1 VEEIG
6 AGETERNGRKD
17 NSMNV
22 IQSRLNALRKLM
34 KERGMD
40 AYMIPTADF
49 HESEYVGEY
58 FKCREYMTGFTG
70 SAGTALVTMDEACL
84 WVDGRYYVQAAAQL
98 KDSTMTMMKMGQE
111 GVPSLG
117 AYLDDK
123 MPEGGCLGFDGRV
136 VNAAEGLALE
146 ELLKERGA
154 RISFGEDLAG
164 MIWEERPE
172 LSAEPAWVLDGR
184 YAGKSA
190 LEKIADVRAA
200 MKKAHASVHVL
211 TSLDDIAWLLNIRGN
226 DILYNPVVLSY
237 ALLTMDQLY
246 LFVNS
251 SVLVGKAYPYLEDA
265 EDISVR
271 EYLERMGVTVMPYD
285 GVYDMVEE
293 LKGEK
298 VLLEKCRVNYAVYRL
313 INGANKV
320 IDRMNPTASMKAVK
334 NDVEIEN
341 EKRAHIKDGVAMTKF
356 IYWLKKN
363 MGRIPMDEISV
374 SDYLEKLRM
383 DQEGCIG
390 LSFATISAYGAH
402 GAMCHYSATP
412 ESNISLE
419 PRGLYL
425 IDSGGQYYEGTTD
438 ITRTIAM
445 GPVTDEEKEHFTL
458 VLMSML
464 RLGDVKFLHGCRG
477 LSLDY
482 AAREPLWRR
491 GLNYEHGTGHGV
503 SYLSSVH
510 ERPNGIR
517 FKMVPERQDNAVMEA
532 GMITSDE
539 PGVYIEGSHGIRT
552 ENLVL
557 CVEDEKNE
565 YGQFLRFEYLTY
577 VPVDLEVIDRGIMSD
592 RDVELLNRYHEQV
605 YEKISP
611 YLDEDER
618 VWLAEVTRAV

>member
-1 VEEIG
+1 MK
-6 AGETERNGRKD
+6 RKD
-17 NSMNV
+17 GNVMNV
-22 IQSRLNALRKLM
+22 VRDRLDALRKLM

-70 SAGTALVTMDEACL
+70 SAGTALITMDEACL

-98 KDSTMTMMKMGQE
+98 KDSTVTMMKMGQE

-117 AYLDDK
+117 EYLEDK

-146 ELLKERGA
+146 EMLRERGA
-154 RISFGEDLAG
+154 RISYGEDLAG
-164 MIWEERPE
+164 MIWQERPE
-172 LSAEPAWVLDGR
+172 LSAEPAWVLDER

-190 LEKIADVRAA
+190 LDKIADVREA
-200 MKKAHASVHVL
+200 MEKVHASVHVL

-237 ALLTMDQLY
+237 ALVTMDQLY

-251 SVLVGKAYPYLEDA
+251 SVLEGKAYPYLEDA
-265 EDISVR
+265 KGISVR
-271 EYLERMGVTVMPYD
+271 EYLERTGVTVMPYD
-285 GVYDMVEE
+285 GVYDMVEG
-293 LKGEK
+293 LKNEK

-313 INGANKV
+313 IDGSNKV

-363 MGRIPMDEISV
+363 TGRIPMDEISV
-374 SDYLEKLRM
+374 SDYLGKLRM

-412 ESNISLE
+412 ESSIPLE

-577 VPVDLEVIDRGIMSD
+577 VPIDLEVIDREIMSE

-618 VWLAEVTRAV
+618 VWLAEATRAV

>member
-1 VEEIG
+1 MK
-6 AGETERNGRKD
+6 RKD
-17 NSMNV
+17 GNVMNV
-22 IQSRLNALRKLM
+22 VRDRLDALRKLM

-49 HESEYVGEY
+49 HESEYVGEH

-70 SAGTALVTMDEACL
+70 SAGTALITMDEACL

-98 KDSTMTMMKMGQE
+98 KDSTVTMMKMGQE
-111 GVPSLG
+111 GVLSLG
-117 AYLDDK
+117 AYLEDK

-146 ELLKERGA
+146 EMLRERGA
-154 RISFGEDLAG
+154 RISYGEDLAG
-164 MIWEERPE
+164 MIWQERPE
-172 LSAEPAWVLDGR
+172 LSAEPAWVLDER

-190 LEKIADVRAA
+190 LEKIADVREA

-237 ALLTMDQLY
+237 ALVTMDQLY

-251 SVLVGKAYPYLEDA
+251 SVLEGKAYPYLEDA
-265 EDISVR
+265 KGISVR
-271 EYLERMGVTVMPYD
+271 EYLERTGVTVMPYD
-285 GVYDMVEE
+285 GVYDMVEGI
-293 LKGEK
+293 KNEK

-313 INGANKV
+313 IDGSNKV

-363 MGRIPMDEISV
+363 TGRIPMDEISV
-374 SDYLEKLRM
+374 SDYLGKLRM

-412 ESNISLE
+412 ESSIPLE

-577 VPVDLEVIDRGIMSD
+577 VPIDLEVIDREIMSE

-618 VWLAEVTRAV
+618 VWLAEATRAV

>member
-1 VEEIG
+1 MK
-6 AGETERNGRKD
+6 RKGG
-17 NSMNV
+17 NVMNV
-22 IQSRLNALRKLM
+22 VRDRLDALRKLM

-49 HESEYVGEY
+49 HESEYVGEH

-70 SAGTALVTMDEACL
+70 SAGTALITMDEACL

-98 KDSTMTMMKMGQE
+98 KDSTVTMMKMGQE

-117 AYLDDK
+117 AYLEDK

-146 ELLKERGA
+146 EMLRERGA
-154 RISFGEDLAG
+154 RISYGEDLAG
-164 MIWEERPE
+164 MIWQERPE
-172 LSAEPAWVLDGR
+172 LSAEPAWVLDER

-190 LEKIADVRAA
+190 LDKIADVREA
-200 MKKAHASVHVL
+200 MEKVHASVHVL

-237 ALLTMDQLY
+237 ALVTMDQLY

-251 SVLVGKAYPYLEDA
+251 SVLEGKAYPYLED
-265 EDISVR
+265 EKGISVR
-271 EYLERMGVTVMPYD
+271 EYLERTGVTVMPYD
-285 GVYDMVEE
+285 GVYDMVEGI
-293 LKGEK
+293 KNEK

-313 INGANKV
+313 IDGSNKV

-363 MGRIPMDEISV
+363 TGRIPMDEISV
-374 SDYLEKLRM
+374 SDYLGKLRM

-412 ESNISLE
+412 ESSIPLE

-577 VPVDLEVIDRGIMSD
+577 VPIDLEVIDREIMSE

-618 VWLAEVTRAV
+618 VWLAEATRAV

>member
-1 VEEIG
+1 MEEIG

>member
-1 VEEIG
+1 MK
-6 AGETERNGRKD
+6 RKD
-17 NSMNV
+17 GNVMNV
-22 IQSRLNALRKLM
+22 IRDRLDALRKLM

-49 HESEYVGEY
+49 HESEYVGEH

-70 SAGTALVTMDEACL
+70 SAGTALITMDEACL

-98 KDSTMTMMKMGQE
+98 KDSTVTMMKMGQE

-117 AYLDDK
+117 VYLEDK

-146 ELLKERGA
+146 EMLRERGA
-154 RISFGEDLAG
+154 RISYGEDLAG
-164 MIWEERPE
+164 MIWQERPE
-172 LSAEPAWVLDGR
+172 LSAEPAWVLDER

-190 LEKIADVRAA
+190 LDKIADVREA
-200 MKKAHASVHVL
+200 MEKVHASVHVL

-237 ALLTMDQLY
+237 ALVTMDQLY

-251 SVLVGKAYPYLEDA
+251 SVLEGKAYPYLEDA
-265 EDISVR
+265 KGISVR
-271 EYLERMGVTVMPYD
+271 EYLERTGVTVMPYD
-285 GVYDMVEE
+285 GVYDMVEG
-293 LKGEK
+293 LKNEK
-298 VLLEKCRVNYAVYRL
+298 VLLEKCRINYAVYRL
-313 INGANKV
+313 IDGSNKV

-363 MGRIPMDEISV
+363 TGRIPMDEISV
-374 SDYLEKLRM
+374 SDYLGKLRM

-412 ESNISLE
+412 ESSIPLE

-577 VPVDLEVIDRGIMSD
+577 VPIDLEVIDREIMSE

-618 VWLAEVTRAV
+618 VWLAEATRAV

>member
-1 VEEIG
+1 MK
-6 AGETERNGRKD
+6 RKD
-17 NSMNV
+17 GNVMNV
-22 IQSRLNALRKLM
+22 IRDRLDALRKLM

-49 HESEYVGEY
+49 HESEYVGEH

-70 SAGTALVTMDEACL
+70 SAGTALITMDEACL

-123 MPEGGCLGFDGRV
+123 KPEGGRLEFDGRV

-146 ELLKERGA
+146 EMLRERGA
-154 RISFGEDLAG
+154 RISYGEDLAG
-164 MIWEERPE
+164 MIWQERPE
-172 LSAEPAWVLDGR
+172 LSAEPAWVLDER

-190 LEKIADVRAA
+190 LDKIADVREA
-200 MKKAHASVHVL
+200 MEKVHASVHVL

-237 ALLTMDQLY
+237 ALVTMDQLY

-251 SVLVGKAYPYLEDA
+251 SVLEGKAYPYLED
-265 EDISVR
+265 EKGISVR
-271 EYLERMGVTVMPYD
+271 EYLERTGVTVMPYD
-285 GVYDMVEE
+285 GVYDMVEG
-293 LKGEK
+293 LKNEK
-298 VLLEKCRVNYAVYRL
+298 VLLEKCRINYAVYRL
-313 INGANKV
+313 IDGSNKV
-320 IDRMNPTASMKAVK
+320 IDRINPTASMKAVK

-363 MGRIPMDEISV
+363 TGRIPMDEISV
-374 SDYLEKLRM
+374 SDYLGKLRM

-577 VPVDLEVIDRGIMSD
+577 VPIDLEVIDREIMSE

-618 VWLAEVTRAV
+618 VWLAEATRAV

>member
-1 VEEIG
+1 MK
-6 AGETERNGRKD
+6 RKD
-17 NSMNV
+17 GNVMNV
-22 IQSRLNALRKLM
+22 IRDRLDALRKLM

-49 HESEYVGEY
+49 HESEYVGEH

-70 SAGTALVTMDEACL
+70 SAGTALITMDEACL

-98 KDSTMTMMKMGQE
+98 KDSTVTMMKMGQE

-117 AYLDDK
+117 AYLEDK

-146 ELLKERGA
+146 EMLRERGA
-154 RISFGEDLAG
+154 RISYGEDLAG
-164 MIWEERPE
+164 MIWQERPE
-172 LSAEPAWVLDGR
+172 LSAEPAWVLDER

-190 LEKIADVRAA
+190 LDKIADVREA
-200 MKKAHASVHVL
+200 MEKAHASVHVL

-237 ALLTMDQLY
+237 ALVTMDQLY

-251 SVLVGKAYPYLEDA
+251 SVLEGKAYPYLED
-265 EDISVR
+265 EKGISVR
-271 EYLERMGVTVMPYD
+271 EYLERTGVTVMPYD
-285 GVYDMVEE
+285 VVYDMVEGI
-293 LKGEK
+293 KNEK
-298 VLLEKCRVNYAVYRL
+298 VVLEKFRVNYAVYRL
-313 INGANKV
+313 IDGSNKV

-363 MGRIPMDEISV
+363 TGRIPMDEISV
-374 SDYLEKLRM
+374 SDYLGKLRM

-390 LSFATISAYGAH
+390 LSFATISAYGPH

-412 ESNISLE
+412 ESSIPLE

-577 VPVDLEVIDRGIMSD
+577 VPIDLEVIDREIMTE

-618 VWLAEVTRAV
+618 VWLAEATRAV

>member
-1 VEEIG
+1 MK
-6 AGETERNGRKD
+6 RKD
-17 NSMNV
+17 GNVMNV
-22 IQSRLNALRKLM
+22 VRDRLDALRKLM

-70 SAGTALVTMDEACL
+70 SAGTALITMDEACL

-98 KDSTMTMMKMGQE
+98 KDSTVTMMKMGQE
-111 GVPSLG
+111 GVHSLG
-117 AYLDDK
+117 EYLEDK

-146 ELLKERGA
+146 EMLRERGA
-154 RISFGEDLAG
+154 RISYGEDLAG
-164 MIWEERPE
+164 MIWQERPE
-172 LSAEPAWVLDGR
+172 LSAEPAWVLDER

-190 LEKIADVRAA
+190 LDKITDVREA
-200 MKKAHASVHVL
+200 MEKVHASVHVL

-237 ALLTMDQLY
+237 ALVTMDQLY

-251 SVLVGKAYPYLEDA
+251 SVLEGKAYPYLEDA
-265 EDISVR
+265 KGISVR
-271 EYLERMGVTVMPYD
+271 EYLERTGVTVMPYD
-285 GVYDMVEE
+285 GVYDMVEG
-293 LKGEK
+293 LKNEK

-313 INGANKV
+313 IDGSNKV

-363 MGRIPMDEISV
+363 TGRIPMDEISV
-374 SDYLEKLRM
+374 SDYLGKLRM

-412 ESNISLE
+412 ESSIPLE

-539 PGVYIEGSHGIRT
+539 PGVYIEGSYGIRT

-577 VPVDLEVIDRGIMSD
+577 VPIDLEVIDREIMTE

-618 VWLAEVTRAV
+618 VWLAEATRAV

>member
-1 VEEIG
+1 MK
-6 AGETERNGRKD
+6 RKD
-17 NSMNV
+17 GNVMNV
-22 IQSRLNALRKLM
+22 VRDRLDALRKLM

-49 HESEYVGEY
+49 HESEYVGEH

-70 SAGTALVTMDEACL
+70 SAGTALITMDEACL

-98 KDSTMTMMKMGQE
+98 KDSTVTMMKMGQE

-117 AYLDDK
+117 EYLEDK

-146 ELLKERGA
+146 EMLRERGA
-154 RISFGEDLAG
+154 RISYGEDLAG
-164 MIWEERPE
+164 MIWQERPE
-172 LSAEPAWVLDGR
+172 LSAEPAWVLDER

-190 LEKIADVRAA
+190 LDKITDVREA
-200 MKKAHASVHVL
+200 MEKVHASVHVL

-237 ALLTMDQLY
+237 ALVTMDQLY

-251 SVLVGKAYPYLEDA
+251 SVLEGKAYPYLEDA
-265 EDISVR
+265 KGISVR
-271 EYLERMGVTVMPYD
+271 EYLERTGVTVMPYE
-285 GVYDMVEE
+285 GVYDMVEG
-293 LKGEK
+293 LKNEK

-313 INGANKV
+313 IDGSNKV

-363 MGRIPMDEISV
+363 TGRIPMDEISV
-374 SDYLEKLRM
+374 SDYLGKLRM

-412 ESNISLE
+412 ESSIPLE

-577 VPVDLEVIDRGIMSD
+577 VPIDLEVIDREIMSE

-618 VWLAEVTRAV
+618 VWLAEATRAV

>member
-1 VEEIG
+1 MK
-6 AGETERNGRKD
+6 RKD
-17 NSMNV
+17 GNVMNV
-22 IQSRLNALRKLM
+22 VRDRLDALRKLM

-49 HESEYVGEY
+49 HESEYVGEH

-70 SAGTALVTMDEACL
+70 SAGTALITMDEACL

-98 KDSTMTMMKMGQE
+98 KDSTVTMMKMGQE
-111 GVPSLG
+111 GVPSLR
-117 AYLDDK
+117 AYLEDK

-146 ELLKERGA
+146 EMLRERGA
-154 RISFGEDLAG
+154 RISYGEDLAG
-164 MIWEERPE
+164 MIWQERPE
-172 LSAEPAWVLDGR
+172 LSAEPAWVLDER

-190 LEKIADVRAA
+190 LDKIADVREA
-200 MKKAHASVHVL
+200 MEKVHASVHVL

-237 ALLTMDQLY
+237 ALVTMDQLY

-251 SVLVGKAYPYLEDA
+251 SVLEGKAYPYLED
-265 EDISVR
+265 EKGISVR
-271 EYLERMGVTVMPYD
+271 EYLERTGVTVMPYD
-285 GVYDMVEE
+285 GVYDMVEG
-293 LKGEK
+293 LKNEK
-298 VLLEKCRVNYAVYRL
+298 VLLEKCRINYAVYRL
-313 INGANKV
+313 IDGSNKV
-320 IDRMNPTASMKAVK
+320 IDRINPTASMKAVK

-363 MGRIPMDEISV
+363 TGRIPMDEISV
-374 SDYLEKLRM
+374 SDYLGKLRM

-412 ESNISLE
+412 ESSIPLE

-577 VPVDLEVIDRGIMSD
+577 VPIDLEVIDREIMTE

-618 VWLAEVTRAV
+618 VWLAEATRAV

>member
-1 VEEIG
+1 MK
-6 AGETERNGRKD
+6 RKD
-17 NSMNV
+17 GNVMNV
-22 IQSRLNALRKLM
+22 IRDRLDALRKLM

-49 HESEYVGEY
+49 HESEYVGEH

-70 SAGTALVTMDEACL
+70 SAGTALITMDEACL

-98 KDSTMTMMKMGQE
+98 KDSTVTMMKMGQE
-111 GVPSLG
+111 GVPSLR
-117 AYLDDK
+117 AYLEDK

-146 ELLKERGA
+146 EMLRERGA
-154 RISFGEDLAG
+154 RISYGEDLAG
-164 MIWEERPE
+164 MIWQERPE
-172 LSAEPAWVLDGR
+172 LSAEPAWVLDER

-190 LEKIADVRAA
+190 LDKIADVREA
-200 MKKAHASVHVL
+200 MEKVHASVHVL

-237 ALLTMDQLY
+237 ALVTMDQLY

-251 SVLVGKAYPYLEDA
+251 SVLEGKAYPYLED
-265 EDISVR
+265 EKGISVR
-271 EYLERMGVTVMPYD
+271 EYLERTGVTVMPYD
-285 GVYDMVEE
+285 GVYDMVEG
-293 LKGEK
+293 LKNEK
-298 VLLEKCRVNYAVYRL
+298 VLLEKCRINYAVYRL
-313 INGANKV
+313 IDGSNKV

-363 MGRIPMDEISV
+363 TGRIPMDEISV
-374 SDYLEKLRM
+374 SDYLGKLRM

-412 ESNISLE
+412 ESSIPLE

-577 VPVDLEVIDRGIMSD
+577 VPIDLEVIDREIMTE

-618 VWLAEVTRAV
+618 VWLAEATRAV

>member
-1 VEEIG
+1 MK
-6 AGETERNGRKD
+6 RKD
-17 NSMNV
+17 GNVMNV
-22 IQSRLNALRKLM
+22 VRDRLDALRKLM

-49 HESEYVGEY
+49 HESEYVGEH

-70 SAGTALVTMDEACL
+70 SAGTALITMDEACL

-98 KDSTMTMMKMGQE
+98 KDSTVTMMKMGQE
-111 GVPSLG
+111 GVPSLR
-117 AYLDDK
+117 AYLEDK

-146 ELLKERGA
+146 EMLRERGA
-154 RISFGEDLAG
+154 RISYGEDLAG
-164 MIWEERPE
+164 MIWQERPE
-172 LSAEPAWVLDGR
+172 LSAEPAWVLDER

-190 LEKIADVRAA
+190 LDKIADVREA
-200 MKKAHASVHVL
+200 MEKVHASVHVL

-237 ALLTMDQLY
+237 ALVTMDQLY

-251 SVLVGKAYPYLEDA
+251 SVLEGKAYPYLED
-265 EDISVR
+265 EKGISVR
-271 EYLERMGVTVMPYD
+271 EYLERTGVTVMPYD
-285 GVYDMVEE
+285 GVYDMVEG
-293 LKGEK
+293 LKNEK
-298 VLLEKCRVNYAVYRL
+298 VLLEKCRINYAVYRL
-313 INGANKV
+313 IDGSNKV
-320 IDRMNPTASMKAVK
+320 IDRINPTASMKAVK

-363 MGRIPMDEISV
+363 TGRIPMDEISV
-374 SDYLEKLRM
+374 SDYLGKLRM

-412 ESNISLE
+412 ESSIPLE

-577 VPVDLEVIDRGIMSD
+577 VPIDLEVIDREIMSE

-611 YLDEDER
+611 YLNEDER
-618 VWLAEVTRAV
+618 VWLAEATRAV

>member
-1 VEEIG
+1 MK
-6 AGETERNGRKD
+6 RKD
-17 NSMNV
+17 GNVMNV
-22 IQSRLNALRKLM
+22 VRDRLDALRKLM

-49 HESEYVGEY
+49 HESEYVGEH

-70 SAGTALVTMDEACL
+70 SAGTALITMDEACL

-98 KDSTMTMMKMGQE
+98 KDSTVTMMKMGQE
-111 GVPSLG
+111 GVPSLR
-117 AYLDDK
+117 AYLEDK

-146 ELLKERGA
+146 EMLRERGA
-154 RISFGEDLAG
+154 RISYGEDLAG
-164 MIWEERPE
+164 MIWQERPE
-172 LSAEPAWVLDGR
+172 LSAEPAWVLDER

-190 LEKIADVRAA
+190 LDKIADVREA
-200 MKKAHASVHVL
+200 MEKAHASVHVL

-237 ALLTMDQLY
+237 ALVTMDQLY

-251 SVLVGKAYPYLEDA
+251 SVLEGKAYPYLED
-265 EDISVR
+265 EKGISVR
-271 EYLERMGVTVMPYD
+271 EYLERTGVTVMPYD
-285 GVYDMVEE
+285 GVYDMVEG
-293 LKGEK
+293 LKNEK
-298 VLLEKCRVNYAVYRL
+298 VLLEKCRINYAVYRL
-313 INGANKV
+313 IDGSNKV
-320 IDRMNPTASMKAVK
+320 IDRINPTASMKAVK

-363 MGRIPMDEISV
+363 TGRIPMDEISV
-374 SDYLEKLRM
+374 SDYLGKLRM

-412 ESNISLE
+412 ESSIPLE

-577 VPVDLEVIDRGIMSD
+577 VPIDLEVIDREIMSE

-618 VWLAEVTRAV
+618 VWLAEATRAV

>member
-1 VEEIG
+1 
-6 AGETERNGRKD
+6 
-17 NSMNV
+17 MNV
-22 IQSRLNALRKLM
+22 IQGRLDALRELM

-49 HESEYVGEY
+49 HESEYVGEH
-58 FKCREYMTGFTG
+58 FKCRKYMTGFTG

-98 KDSTMTMMKMGQE
+98 KDTTVTMMRMGQE

-117 AYLDDK
+117 EYLDEK

-136 VNAAEGLALE
+136 VNAAEGLDLE
-146 ELLKERGA
+146 ELLEERGA
-154 RISFGEDLAG
+154 HISYGEDLTG
-164 MIWEERPE
+164 MIWKDRPE
-172 LSAEPAWVLDGR
+172 LSAEPAWVLDER

-190 LEKIADVRAA
+190 SDKIADVREA

-237 ALLTMDQLY
+237 ALVTMDQLY

-251 SVLVGKAYPYLEDA
+251 SVLEGKAYPYLEDA
-265 EDISVR
+265 EDISVK
-271 EYLERMGVTVMPYD
+271 EYLERAGVTVMPYD
-285 GVYDMVEE
+285 GIYRMAEE
-293 LKGEK
+293 LRGER

-313 INGANKV
+313 IDGSNKV
-320 IDRMNPTASMKAVK
+320 IDRMNPTAAMKAVK
-334 NDVEIEN
+334 NKVEIEN
-341 EKRAHIKDGVAMTKF
+341 EKRAHIKYGVAMTKF
-356 IYWLKKN
+356 IYWLKTN

-374 SDYLEKLRM
+374 SDYLEKLRK

-402 GAMCHYSATP
+402 AAMCHYSATP
-412 ESNISLE
+412 ESNLPLE

-438 ITRTIAM
+438 ITRTIAL
-445 GPVTDEEKEHFTL
+445 GPVTDEEREHFTL

-477 LSLDY
+477 LSIDY

-577 VPVDLEVIDRGIMSD
+577 VPIDLEVIDREIMSD
-592 RDVELLNRYHEQV
+592 RDVELLNRYHKQV

-618 VWLAEVTRAV
+618 AWLSEATEAV

>member
-1 VEEIG
+1 MK
-6 AGETERNGRKD
+6 RKD
-17 NSMNV
+17 GNVMNV
-22 IQSRLNALRKLM
+22 VRDRLDALRKLM

-58 FKCREYMTGFTG
+58 FKCRDYMTGFTG
-70 SAGTALVTMDEACL
+70 SAGTALITMDEACL

-98 KDSTMTMMKMGQE
+98 KDSTVTMMKMGQE

-117 AYLDDK
+117 EYLEDK

-146 ELLKERGA
+146 EMLRERGA
-154 RISFGEDLAG
+154 RISYGEDLAG
-164 MIWEERPE
+164 MIWQERPE
-172 LSAEPAWVLDGR
+172 LSAEPAWVLDER

-190 LEKIADVRAA
+190 LDKIADVREA
-200 MKKAHASVHVL
+200 MEKVHASVHVL

-237 ALLTMDQLY
+237 ALVTMDQLY

-251 SVLVGKAYPYLEDA
+251 SVLEGKAYPYLEDA
-265 EDISVR
+265 KGISVR
-271 EYLERMGVTVMPYD
+271 EYLERTGVTVMPYD
-285 GVYDMVEE
+285 GVYDMVEG
-293 LKGEK
+293 LKNEK

-313 INGANKV
+313 IDGSNKV

-363 MGRIPMDEISV
+363 TGRIPMDEISV
-374 SDYLEKLRM
+374 SDYLGKLRM

-412 ESNISLE
+412 ESSIPLE

-539 PGVYIEGSHGIRT
+539 PGVYIEGSYGIRT

-577 VPVDLEVIDRGIMSD
+577 VPIDLEVIDREIMSE

-618 VWLAEVTRAV
+618 VWLAEATRAV

>member
-1 VEEIG
+1 
-6 AGETERNGRKD
+6 
-17 NSMNV
+17 MNV
-22 IQSRLNALRKLM
+22 IQGRLDALRELM

-49 HESEYVGEY
+49 HESEYVGEH
-58 FKCREYMTGFTG
+58 FKCRKYMTGFTG

-98 KDSTMTMMKMGQE
+98 KDTTVTMMRMGQE

-117 AYLDDK
+117 EYLDEK

-136 VNAAEGLALE
+136 VNAAEGLDLE
-146 ELLKERGA
+146 ELLEERGA
-154 RISFGEDLAG
+154 HISYGEDLTG
-164 MIWEERPE
+164 MIWKDRPE
-172 LSAEPAWVLDGR
+172 LSAEPAWVLDER

-190 LEKIADVRAA
+190 SDKIADVREV

-237 ALLTMDQLY
+237 ALVTMDQLY

-251 SVLVGKAYPYLEDA
+251 SVLEGKAYPYLEDA
-265 EDISVR
+265 EDISVK
-271 EYLERMGVTVMPYD
+271 EYLERAGVTVMPYD
-285 GVYDMVEE
+285 GIYRMAEE
-293 LKGEK
+293 LRGER

-313 INGANKV
+313 IDGSNKV
-320 IDRMNPTASMKAVK
+320 IDRMNPTAAMKAVK
-334 NDVEIEN
+334 NKVEIEN

-356 IYWLKKN
+356 IYWLKTN

-374 SDYLEKLRM
+374 SDYLEKLRK

-402 GAMCHYSATP
+402 AAMCHYSATP
-412 ESNISLE
+412 ESNLPLE

-438 ITRTIAM
+438 ITRTIAL
-445 GPVTDEEKEHFTL
+445 GPVTDEEREHFTL

-477 LSLDY
+477 LSIDY

-577 VPVDLEVIDRGIMSD
+577 VPIDLEVIDREIMSD
-592 RDVELLNRYHEQV
+592 RDVELLNRYHKQV

-618 VWLAEVTRAV
+618 AWLSEATEAV

>member
-1 VEEIG
+1 
-6 AGETERNGRKD
+6 
-17 NSMNV
+17 MNV
-22 IQSRLNALRKLM
+22 VRDRLDALRKLM

-49 HESEYVGEY
+49 HESEYVGEH

-70 SAGTALVTMDEACL
+70 SAGTALITMDEACL

-98 KDSTMTMMKMGQE
+98 KDSTVTMMKMGQE

-117 AYLDDK
+117 VYLEDK

-146 ELLKERGA
+146 EMLRERGA
-154 RISFGEDLAG
+154 RISYGEDLAG
-164 MIWEERPE
+164 MIWQERPE
-172 LSAEPAWVLDGR
+172 LSAEPAWVLDER

-190 LEKIADVRAA
+190 LDKIADVREA
-200 MKKAHASVHVL
+200 MEKAHASVHVL

-237 ALLTMDQLY
+237 ALVTMDQLY

-251 SVLVGKAYPYLEDA
+251 SVLEGKAYPYLEDA
-265 EDISVR
+265 KGISVR
-271 EYLERMGVTVMPYD
+271 EYLERTGVTVMPYD
-285 GVYDMVEE
+285 GVYDMVEGI
-293 LKGEK
+293 KNEK

-313 INGANKV
+313 IDGSNKV

-363 MGRIPMDEISV
+363 TGRIPMDEISV
-374 SDYLEKLRM
+374 SDYLGKLRM

-412 ESNISLE
+412 ESSIPLE

-577 VPVDLEVIDRGIMSD
+577 VPIDLEVIDREIMTE

-618 VWLAEVTRAV
+618 VWLAEATRAV